1 MAFQSVARLEDA
13 PAPKAFGV
21 VICFS
26 SSRMVRRFLLRREDL
41 TDVGVSDALHTGFG
55 FFGLLNAVSASRP
68 CGWGGHEQ
76 RGPEQQRFH
85 VLHSIR
91 DGFRSALY
99 TGSPVSA
106 RRVTLDD
113 PDSTACLFGPSLKQ
127 PRMAG
132 FSLTMLASI

>member
-1 MAFQSVARLEDA
+1 VGGGSTYSLALQ
-13 PAPKAFGV
+13 
-21 VICFS
+21 
-26 SSRMVRRFLLRREDL
+26 DL
-41 TDVGVSDALHTGFG
+41 TDVGVSDALRTGFG
-55 FFGLLNAVSASRP
+55 FFGLLHAVSASRP

-85 VLHSIR
+85 VLHSIQ

-99 TGSPVSA
+99 TGSPESA

-113 PDSTACLFGPSLKQ
+113 PDSTACRFGPSLEQ